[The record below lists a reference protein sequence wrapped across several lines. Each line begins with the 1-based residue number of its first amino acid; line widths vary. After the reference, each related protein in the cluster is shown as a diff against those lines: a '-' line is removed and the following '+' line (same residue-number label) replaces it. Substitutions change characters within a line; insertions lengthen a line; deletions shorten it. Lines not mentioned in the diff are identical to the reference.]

1 MDGKLVSSWYNLH
14 SSVPQSYVQPP
25 ERQPCNAVHVLST
38 NQKVPVIDLGG
49 HDRDDIIRNII
60 KASEEYGFFQVVN
73 HGVAKELMDDTY
85 KIFKEFHAMLANEKV
100 RESSKDPNG
109 SCKLY
114 TSCGGN
120 INDVAKYWKD
130 SLEHRCPPSGEF
142 TWYWPEKPDGYRC
155 GWNLGC
161 VLAELQLLLL
171 CCHVQLGVVGFG
183 SWAGSCCSCAAV
195 CRCVLGMA
203 GLGSLRHLSL
213 WGLGFLCLDPFSV
226 FCSGSV
232 LLLLGQCSL
241 GFSGVRQ
248 GEIVGRYTQELRALA
263 LRILDLISE
272 GLELNPNYF
281 TGELSDSPVV
291 ISHHYPPCPEPSLTL
306 GAPQH
311 KDPNILTILFQQPEI
326 TALQILKDGAWIPI
340 EPIPNAFVVNMGFM
354 L

>member
-142 TWYWPEKPDGYRC
+142 TWYWPEKPDGYR
-155 GWNLGC
+155 
-161 VLAELQLLLL
+161 
-171 CCHVQLGVVGFG
+171 
-183 SWAGSCCSCAAV
+183 
-195 CRCVLGMA
+195 
-203 GLGSLRHLSL
+203 
-213 WGLGFLCLDPFSV
+213 
-226 FCSGSV
+226 
-232 LLLLGQCSL
+232 
-241 GFSGVRQ
+241 
-248 GEIVGRYTQELRALA
+248 EIVGRYTQELRALA

-340 EPIPNAFVVNMGFM
+340 EPIPNAFVIISNGRLKGAEHRVITNSSTSRYTIAYFIYPRKEAIIGPAKPLLSSTSPPIYSSMEFGEM
-354 L
+354 LENLYNKGPNFENELHL